1 MRRDKNFKEDDLGGG
16 SVDKV
21 FVMQARGPEIG
32 PPIRQWFVPRS
43 PVLEW
48 QRQADVGGLLARQP
62 SGTRKL
68 QVQ

>member
-1 MRRDKNFKEDDLGGG
+1 MAGEVAG

-32 PPIRQWFVPRS
+32 SPIRQWFILLS
-43 PVLEW
+43 PGLEW
-48 QRQADVGGLLARQP
+48 QRQADAGDLLARQP